1 MLTFGK
7 GATVFFDLAIAI
19 KVSCLVCSLASEV
32 SSFSREAEPL
42 PLLFFLTPQCFGVS
56 ISYLIIIKVRPTLPR
71 VHSYLSLAD
80 LRSNLARTDS
90 HSHSTHDHLHD
101 HRSFLPRSRLPQI
114 WTSLAA
120 HLHDRQRPS
129 LLFQAT

>member
-42 PLLFFLTPQCFGVS
+42 PLLFFPHSSVFRCLHLLPNYHQGQAYTPSCPFVS
-56 ISYLIIIKVRPTLPR
+56 LPR
-71 VHSYLSLAD
+71 
-80 LRSNLARTDS
+80 
-90 HSHSTHDHLHD
+90 
-101 HRSFLPRSRLPQI
+101 
-114 WTSLAA
+114 
-120 HLHDRQRPS
+120 
-129 LLFQAT
+129 